1 MFKKQNERDIQRGGW
16 LKMVPSS
23 WFSDSWDQECDLC
36 LFFVEQK
43 RKRRRREE
51 SEKYGNR

>member
-1 MFKKQNERDIQRGGW
+1 MFKKQNERDIQRGSW